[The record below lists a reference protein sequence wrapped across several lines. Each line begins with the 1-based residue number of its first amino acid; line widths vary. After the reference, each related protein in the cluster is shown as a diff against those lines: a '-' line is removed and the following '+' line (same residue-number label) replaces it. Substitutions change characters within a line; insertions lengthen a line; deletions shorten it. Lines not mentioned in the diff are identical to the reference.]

1 MTLEASASRGWV
13 NAVIATAE
21 RLFVS
26 ADDLLAA
33 ACIPMEARER
43 ERWPIDDLTRLW
55 YAAEHCTG
63 DPSFGLKV
71 GAEFTPMSINGV
83 GFTLQSA
90 ATLREAMEIVQRFQ
104 RLISDGGRFQMLAN
118 DSATW
123 LIYHP
128 CQEKLAFSPHQ
139 IEAVL
144 AAVVG
149 FAGWIG
155 GGGVQPLLVQFSHAR
170 LGSLQSYRA
179 GLHCQIEFEK
189 AFNGVLVDNSILDRP
204 LHVVDPQ
211 LAQLHKLY
219 VKAQLTALSMSS
231 ARLPE
236 MRQWIAARLGPVLPR
251 RAEAA
256 EALGVSERTLARRL
270 REQEQTFEGLLDEVR
285 RERALQAVAEASV
298 SLSEIAE
305 SLGFAEA
312 STFYRAFKRW
322 TGLPPARWRKQK
334 LKVRLLGSK
343 RASV

>member
-13 NAVIATAE
+13 NAVIATAG

-26 ADDLLAA
+26 ADDLLVAA
-33 ACIPMEARER
+33 NMPMETCEH

-55 YAAEHCTG
+55 YAAAHCTG
-63 DPSFGLKV
+63 DSSFGLKV

-83 GFTLQSA
+83 GFALQSA

-118 DSATW
+118 DSNTW

-155 GGGVQPLLVQFSHAR
+155 GGNVQPLLVQFSHAR
-170 LGSLQSYRA
+170 LGSLQNYRA
-179 GLHCQIEFEK
+179 ALHCQIEFEK

-204 LHVVDPQ
+204 LHLVDPQ
-211 LAQLHKLY
+211 LAQFHKLY
-219 VKAQLTALSMSS
+219 AKARLTALSMSS
-231 ARLPE
+231 AALPE
-236 MRQWIAARLGPVLPR
+236 IRQWVAARLGPVLPR
-251 RAEAA
+251 RAEVA
-256 EALGVSERTLARRL
+256 EALGISERTLARRL
-270 REQEQTFEGLLDEVR
+270 REQKQTFEGLLDEVR
-285 RERALQAVAEASV
+285 RERALQAVAEAST
-298 SLSEIAE
+298 SLLEIAE

-322 TGLPPARWRKQK
+322 TSLPPARWRKQK
-334 LKVRLLGSK
+334 LNS
-343 RASV
+343 